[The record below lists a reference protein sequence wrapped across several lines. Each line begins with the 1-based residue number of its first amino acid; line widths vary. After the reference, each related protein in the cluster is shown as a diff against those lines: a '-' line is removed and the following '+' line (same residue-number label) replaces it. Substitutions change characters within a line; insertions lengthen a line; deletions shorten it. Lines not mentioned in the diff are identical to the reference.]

1 MPPELPPQLS
11 LHSRVHYQALCGMG
25 CRPLQARANKVDS
38 PTSTSKKGNSKSA
51 HPRHCIVS
59 LLDLHEGTS
68 RYLDPFFLVFAGHSA
83 TPIDSCVSLEL
94 WLSISKNT
102 MSLSCS
108 SLDISRIQPP
118 GKSLHRNPARELSGS
133 QRLRLSSSEA
143 DHGVKPWPPLP
154 HCSS

>member
-1 MPPELPPQLS
+1 MII
-11 LHSRVHYQALCGMG
+11 
-25 CRPLQARANKVDS
+25 N
-38 PTSTSKKGNSKSA
+38 
-51 HPRHCIVS
+51 IVG
-59 LLDLHEGTS
+59 LLALHEGTN
-68 RYLDPFFLVFAGHSA
+68 RYLHPFCLVSAGHSA
-83 TPIDSCVSLEL
+83 TPIDSCVSLEP

-154 HCSS
+154 HCSSRGGVVYRNFLINKTVARREVALQPGALACSRHRPFSVDYNKP